1 MFTPLLDTLLF
12 FTVTTPLVNLL
23 PQRFASKKLASGYA
37 SFGLALALLLLPI
50 YYMEG
55 FTQGKVTTTL
65 MDLSVPSIDACL
77 EIDALGLFMVLT
89 FLLIGLVVSIYSF
102 RNIEQNEGFIGYS
115 TLLLGMVTGMVG
127 VVLAGDLFTL
137 FIFWEIMCVS
147 SYALVAFRKEE
158 WAPVEAGYKYLIM
171 SAAGTATLLFA
182 MSFLYGLT
190 GTLNIAY
197 LSASFA
203 QSEGTIWMYLILTMI
218 IAGFGLQAGMA
229 PLHMWLPDAH
239 SVAPSPISAM
249 LSGAMVK
256 TAAYGLIRV
265 LMFVFPLMYGA
276 WGITLAIFAVLT
288 MFTGNLMALLQDDV
302 KRLLAFSTIANMGY
316 ILLGLAIGSLRGL
329 TGSIFHILNHAIVKS
344 LLFLSAGSFIYKT
357 KTRSLQELAGIG
369 RSMPITSGLFAI
381 GVIALAGIPPLNSFW
396 SELTI
401 VTACLEADMLPFCI
415 LMILNLAL
423 SAAYCLRMIQTIF
436 FKKPTSISEKATE
449 APKIMLVATIILASL
464 SIVIGLYP
472 SPFQDMAGNA
482 AMASLNRQAYMNVVF
497 RE

>member
-12 FTVTTPLVNLL
+12 FTVTTPLINLL
-23 PQRFASKKLASGYA
+23 SRRIASKKLVSGYA
-37 SFGLALALLLLPI
+37 SFGLALALLFLPI
-50 YYMEG
+50 FYMEG

-65 MDLSVPSIDACL
+65 LDFSVPPMGACL
-77 EIDALGLFMVLT
+77 EIDALGLFMTLT

-102 RNIEQNEGFIGYS
+102 RHIEQNHGLVGYN

-158 WAPVEAGYKYLIM
+158 WEPVEAGYKYLIM

-182 MSFLYGLT
+182 VSLLYGMT

-197 LSASFA
+197 LSASLT
-203 QSEGTIWMYLILTMI
+203 QSEGTVWMYLTLTMI

-239 SVAPSPISAM
+239 SAAPSPISAL

-256 TAAYGLIRV
+256 TSAYGLIRV
-265 LMFVFPLMYGA
+265 LMFMFPLMYGA

-288 MFTGNLMALLQDDV
+288 MFTGNLMALLQNDI

-316 ILLGLAIGSLRGL
+316 ILLGLAVGSLRGL
-329 TGSIFHILNHAIVKS
+329 TGSLFHILNHAIVKS
-344 LLFLSAGSFIYKT
+344 SLFLSAGSFIYRT
-357 KTRSLQELAGIG
+357 KTRSLKELAGIG
-369 RSMPITSGLFAI
+369 RSMPISSGLFVI
-381 GVIALAGIPPLNSFW
+381 GLIALAGIPPLNFFW

-401 VTACLEADMLPFCI
+401 ITACLEANMLLFCI
-415 LMILNLAL
+415 VMVLNIAL

-436 FKKPTSISEKATE
+436 FKETTTISKNAAES
-449 APKIMLVATIILASL
+449 PKIMLLATMILTFL
-464 SIVIGLYP
+464 SIVIGFYP
-472 SPFQDMAGNA
+472 GPFQGIAENA
-482 AMASLNRQAYMNVVF
+482 AEAAFNRQAYMDAVF

>member
-1 MFTPLLDTLLF
+1 LFTPLLDALLF

-23 PQRFASKKLASGYA
+23 TQKGASKKLVSGYA

-50 YYMEG
+50 FYMEG
-55 FTQGKVTTTL
+55 FTQGKVTTPL
-65 MDLSVPSIDACL
+65 LDFSVPPIGMCL
-77 EIDALGLFMVLT
+77 EIDALGLFMALT
-89 FLLIGLVVSIYSF
+89 FLIIGLIVSIYSF
-102 RNIEQNEGFIGYS
+102 RNIEPNQGLIGYN
-115 TLLLGMVTGMVG
+115 TLLLGMITGMVG

-197 LSASFA
+197 LSESFA
-203 QSEGTIWMYLILTMI
+203 QSEGTVWMYLTLTLI

-239 SVAPSPISAM
+239 SVAPSPISAV

-265 LMFVFPLMYGA
+265 LMFVFPLMHGA
-276 WGITLAIFAVLT
+276 WGITLAIFAIFT

-316 ILLGLAIGSLRGL
+316 IMLGLSIGSLRGL
-329 TGSIFHILNHAIVKS
+329 TGSLFHILNHAIVKS
-344 LLFLSAGSFIYKT
+344 LLFLSVGSFVYRT
-357 KTRSLQELAGIG
+357 NTRSLKELAGIG
-369 RSMPITSGLFAI
+369 RSMPISSGLFAI
-381 GVIALAGIPPLNSFW
+381 GLIALAGIPPLNFFW

-401 VTACLEADMLPFCI
+401 VTACLEADMLPFSV

-436 FKKPTSISEKATE
+436 LREATSISKKATE
-449 APKIMLVATIILASL
+449 SPKIMLIATIILVSL
-464 SIVIGLYP
+464 SIVIGFYP
-472 SPFQDMAGNA
+472 SPFQDVAGNA
-482 AMASLNRQAYMNVVF
+482 AEAAFNRQAYIDAVF

>member
-1 MFTPLLDTLLF
+1 VFTPLLDTLLF
-12 FTVTTPLVNLL
+12 FTVTTPFISLL
-23 PQRFASKKLASGYA
+23 THRFSSKKLVSGYA
-37 SFGLALALLLLPI
+37 SFGLAFALLLLPAF
-50 YYMEG
+50 YMEG
-55 FTQGKVTTTL
+55 FTEGKVTTIIS
-65 MDLSVPSIDACL
+65 DFFVPPIGVCL
-77 EIDALGLFMVLT
+77 EIDALGLFMALT

-102 RNIEQNEGFIGYS
+102 QNIEPNQGIIGYN
-115 TLLLGMVTGMVG
+115 TLLLGMITGMVG

-158 WAPVEAGYKYLIM
+158 WEPVEAGYKYLIM
-171 SAAGTATLLFA
+171 SAAGTVTLLFA
-182 MSFLYGLT
+182 MSFLYGMT

-197 LSASFA
+197 LSASFT
-203 QSEGTIWMYLILTMI
+203 QSEGTVWMYLILTMI
-218 IAGFGLQAGMA
+218 IAGFGLQVGMA

-239 SVAPSPISAM
+239 SAAPSPISAV

-265 LMFVFPLMYGA
+265 LMFVFPVMHGA

-316 ILLGLAIGSLRGL
+316 ILLGLSIGSLRGL
-329 TGSIFHILNHAIVKS
+329 TGSLFHILNHAVVKS
-344 LLFLSAGSFIYKT
+344 LLFLSAGSFVYRT
-357 KTRSLQELAGIG
+357 KTRSLKELAGIG
-369 RSMPITSGLFAI
+369 RSMPISSGLFAI
-381 GVIALAGIPPLNSFW
+381 GLIALAGIPPLNFFW

-401 VTACLEADMLPFCI
+401 VTACVEADMLLFSI

-423 SAAYCLRMIQTIF
+423 SAVYCLRMIQTIF
-436 FKKPTSISEKATE
+436 FRKSTSISEKATE

-482 AMASLNRQAYMNVVF
+482 AEAAFNRQAYMNAVF

>member
-1 MFTPLLDTLLF
+1 MFTPLLDSLLV
-12 FTVTTPLVNLL
+12 FTITTPLINVLA
-23 PQRFASKKLASGYA
+23 QRVASKKLVTGYVA
-37 SFGLALALLLLPI
+37 FGLALTLLLLPI

-55 FTQGKVTTTL
+55 FTQGKVTTIL
-65 MDLSVPSIDACL
+65 NLSAPPIGVCL
-77 EIDALGLFMVLT
+77 EIDALGLFMVLI
-89 FLLIGLVVSIYSF
+89 FLLIGLAVSIYSF
-102 RNIEQNEGFIGYS
+102 QHIEPNPGLIGYN
-115 TLLLGMVTGMVG
+115 TLLLGMITGMVG

-158 WAPVEAGYKYLIM
+158 WEPVEAGYKYLIM
-171 SAAGTATLLFA
+171 SAAGAATLLFG
-182 MSFLYGLT
+182 MSFLYGMT

-203 QSEGTIWMYLILTMI
+203 QSEGTVWMYLILTMI

-239 SVAPSPISAM
+239 SAAPSPISAV

-265 LMFVFPLMYGA
+265 LMFVFPMMHGA

-288 MFTGNLMALLQDDV
+288 MFTGNLMALLQDDI

-316 ILLGLAIGSLRGL
+316 ILLGLSIGSLRGL
-329 TGSIFHILNHAIVKS
+329 TGSMFHIFNHALVKA
-344 LLFLSAGSFIYKT
+344 LLFLSVGSFVYRT
-357 KTRSLQELAGIG
+357 KTRSLKELAGIG
-369 RSMPITSGLFAI
+369 RSMPISSGLFAI
-381 GVIALAGIPPLNSFW
+381 GVIALAGIPPLNFFW

-401 VTACLEADMLPFCI
+401 VTAGVEAGMLPFSI

-436 FKKPTSISEKATE
+436 LKETTAISEKATE
-449 APKIMLVATIILASL
+449 APKIMLVATIILAFL
-464 SIVIGLYP
+464 SIVIGFYP

-482 AMASLNRQAYMNVVF
+482 AGAAVDRQAYLDAVF

>member
-12 FTVTTPLVNLL
+12 FTVTTPLINLL
-23 PQRFASKKLASGYA
+23 THRIGAKKLVSGYV
-37 SFGLALALLLLPI
+37 SFGLGFALLLLPV
-50 YYMEG
+50 YYMDG
-55 FTQGKVTTTL
+55 FTQGKVTTML
-65 MDLSVPSIDACL
+65 LNFSVPPMGACL
-77 EIDALGLFMVLT
+77 EIDALGLFMALT
-89 FLLIGLVVSIYSF
+89 FLIIGLIVSIYSF
-102 RNIEQNEGFIGYS
+102 QHMEPNQGLIGYN
-115 TLLLGMVTGMVG
+115 TLLMGMITGMVG

-137 FIFWEIMCVS
+137 FIFWEVMCVS

-158 WAPVEAGYKYLIM
+158 WEPVEAGYKYLIM

-182 MSFLYGLT
+182 MSLLYGMT

-203 QSEGTIWMYLILTMI
+203 QSEGTVWMYLILTMI

-239 SVAPSPISAM
+239 SVAPSPISAV

-256 TAAYGLIRV
+256 TAVYGLIRV
-265 LMFVFPLMYGA
+265 LMFVFPVMLGA

-316 ILLGLAIGSLRGL
+316 ILLGLSIGSVRGL
-329 TGSIFHILNHAIVKS
+329 TGSLFHILNHAIVKS
-344 LLFLSAGSFIYKT
+344 LLFLSAGSFVYRT
-357 KTRSLQELAGIG
+357 KTRSLKELAGIG
-369 RSMPITSGLFAI
+369 RSMPISSGLFAI
-381 GVIALAGIPPLNSFW
+381 GLIALAGIPPLNFFW

-401 VTACLEADMLPFCI
+401 VTACVEADMLPFSI

-436 FKKPTSISEKATE
+436 FRNPTSISEKATE
-449 APKIMLVATIILASL
+449 APKIMLVATIILAIL
-464 SIVIGLYP
+464 SIVIGFYP

-482 AMASLNRQAYMNVVF
+482 AETALNRQAYIDAVF

>member
-1 MFTPLLDTLLF
+1 LLDTLLF
-12 FTVTTPLVNLL
+12 FTVTTPLINLL
-23 PQRFASKKLASGYA
+23 THRIGYKKLVTGYV
-37 SFGLALALLLLPI
+37 SFGFAFTLLLLPF

-65 MDLSVPSIDACL
+65 LDFFFPPIGACL
-77 EIDALGLFMVLT
+77 EIDALGLFMTLT
-89 FLLIGLVVSIYSF
+89 FLLIGLAVSIYSF
-102 RNIEQNEGFIGYS
+102 RHMEQNQGLIGYN

-158 WAPVEAGYKYLIM
+158 WEPVEAGYKYLIM

-182 MSFLYGLT
+182 LSFLYGMT

-197 LSASFA
+197 LSASFT
-203 QSEGTIWMYLILTMI
+203 QSEGTVWIYLILTMI
-218 IAGFGLQAGMA
+218 IAGFGIQAGMA

-239 SVAPSPISAM
+239 SAAPSPISAV

-256 TAAYGLIRV
+256 TAAYGLIRI
-265 LMFVFPLMYGA
+265 LMFVFPVTHGA

-316 ILLGLAIGSLRGL
+316 ILLGLSIGSLRGL
-329 TGSIFHILNHAIVKS
+329 TGSLFHILNHAIVKS
-344 LLFLSAGSFIYKT
+344 SLFLSAGSFIYRT
-357 KTRSLQELAGIG
+357 KTRSLRELAGIG
-369 RSMPITSGLFAI
+369 RSMPISSGLFAI
-381 GVIALAGIPPLNSFW
+381 GVIALAGIPPLNFFW

-401 VTACLEADMLPFCI
+401 VTACLEAEMLLFSI

-423 SAAYCLRMIQTIF
+423 SAVYCLRMIQTIF
-436 FKKPTSISEKATE
+436 FKETTAISEKATE
-449 APKIMLVATIILASL
+449 SPKIMLVATIILAFL
-464 SIVIGLYP
+464 SIVIGFHP
-472 SPFQDMAGNA
+472 SPFQDVAENA
-482 AMASLNRQAYMNVVF
+482 AEAALNPQTYIDAVF
-497 RE
+497 REIA